1 MGLIIAVYDVCISLA
16 CLVLSRVS
24 IYRYLGA
31 QQLAQ
36 QQNTHAAAA
45 AAAYT
50 LHDQQPMRTSLFCL
64 LEQYEYKKVVGYLS
78 ISISCR

>member
-36 QQNTHAAAA
+36 QQNTHAAAG
-45 AAAYT
+45 YT